1 MAELPLAPLKR
12 ILRKAGGERVSDDA
26 VEALRDEV
34 EERALDMAE
43 RARDFAQHASR
54 KTVQREDVMAARRE
68 MR

>member
-12 ILRKAGGERVSDDA
+12 ILKRAGGERVSDDA

-34 EERALDMAE
+34 EDRALEMAQ
-43 RARDFAQHASR
+43 RAREYAKHADR

-68 MR
+68 

>member
-12 ILRKAGGERVSDDA
+12 ILKRAGGERVSDDA

-34 EERALDMAE
+34 EDRALELAE
-43 RARDFAQHASR
+43 RSREYAQHANR

-68 MR
+68 E

>member
-12 ILRKAGGERVSDDA
+12 ILKRAGGERVSDDA

-34 EERALDMAE
+34 EDRALEMAQ
-43 RARDFAQHASR
+43 RAREYAKHADR

-68 MR
+68 H

>member
-12 ILRKAGGERVSDDA
+12 ILKRAGGERVSDDA

-43 RARDFAQHASR
+43 RARDYAQHANR

-68 MR
+68 AR